1 MSYFDFKINNE
12 NPLNKI
18 PNFYKYKLAKSLSI
32 DNIRTHQK
40 KIKINSPASL
50 HAMRQLGYSVS
61 DLEYIPFNDYIRNN
75 PNLINQ
81 TKKSQEKM
89 YTKIEKIRN
98 ARFQKLKD
106 LRYKLK
112 SLYSNY
118 SNDINNSS
126 NYSLIKN
133 TPKKLN
139 SSMNNSVDILYS
151 NANHLDPLDKGKQI
165 LDRVLY
171 KNKTEFYNKIQFE
184 LNKEFLRK
192 INEDKIK
199 KQKIKYENYKL
210 ELSNK
215 KKEEE
220 ALKIQRE
227 LELEEK
233 KRQHELMIKQYNK
246 EKYNEEIQK
255 AKEEEKLQKQK
266 RKEAELKW
274 KEEQHRK
281 NLFHKKLQERLE
293 DKQLKILIKAKYLEL
308 RDSNKRKHLELKNK
322 TQQEINHQ
330 KSLENQEHI
339 EQTLKN
345 NEIIKEELKKHF
357 QLKEKE
363 HEELEK
369 RLRTKNQLESEKKLA
384 DSKKRQEEIQ
394 LILERNKAIQ
404 QQKINNYYEKQKNLE
419 IKRENLEKKKE
430 QENLMKKIEK
440 MGNEEKIKNVL
451 EKNKQILTQRK
462 NKIINNIKT
471 RDYLAEIRWKKK
483 QENNEKKE
491 EMNLERQIVKEY
503 QLKELAQ
510 QNLNTINNA
519 KMKILKREQKVMDF
533 LERKSIINEQKKII
547 TDEIDRKKKLYSD
560 KLKKLLDNNS
570 INKNVFN
577 QIKNTFSG
585 NHQISNVINK
595 FDKLIENQ

>member
-1 MSYFDFKINNE
+1 MSFVDFKINNE

-18 PNFYKYKLAKSLSI
+18 PNFYKYKLAKSFSI

-274 KEEQHRK
+274 KEDQHRK

-293 DKQLKILIKAKYLEL
+293 DRRLKILIKAKYLEM

>member
-12 NPLNKI
+12 NPLNKN
-18 PNFYKYKLAKSLSI
+18 PNFNNYKPTKSLSI
-32 DNIRTHQK
+32 DNIKINQR

-61 DLEYIPFNDYIRNN
+61 ELEYLPFNDYIRNN
-75 PNLINQ
+75 PSLINKM
-81 TKKSQEKM
+81 KKSQDEI

-98 ARFQKLKD
+98 SRLQKLKD

-118 SNDINNSS
+118 SNEKNNSC

-133 TPKKLN
+133 TPKKINNLM
-139 SSMNNSVDILYS
+139 SNSVDILH
-151 NANHLDPLDKGKQI
+151 NNTNPLEKGKRI
-165 LDRVLY
+165 LDRILY

-184 LNKEFLRK
+184 LSKEFLKK

-227 LELEEK
+227 LELKEK
-233 KRQHELMIKQYNK
+233 KRQQELMIKQYNK

-255 AKEEEKLQKQK
+255 AKEEEKLEKQR
-266 RKEAELKW
+266 RKEAEIKW
-274 KEEQHRK
+274 KEDQHRK
-281 NLFHKKLQERLE
+281 ILFYQKLQARLA
-293 DKQLKILIKAKYLEL
+293 DRKLQILIKAKYLEL
-308 RDSNKRKHLELKNK
+308 RDSNKRKQIELKNK
-322 TQQEINHQ
+322 TQQQINYK
-330 KSLENQEHI
+330 KSLENKQHI
-339 EQTLKN
+339 EKTLKN
-345 NEIIKEELKKHF
+345 NEIIKEELRKHF

-369 RLRTKNQLESEKKLA
+369 RLRNKNQLENEQKLA
-384 DSKKRQEEIQ
+384 DSKKKQEEIK

-404 QQKINNYYEKQKNLE
+404 QQKIDNYYEKQRNLE
-419 IKRENLEKKKE
+419 IKRENIEKKKE
-430 QENLMKKIEK
+430 QENLLKKIER
-440 MGNEEKIKNVL
+440 MENQEKIKNVL
-451 EKNKQILTQRK
+451 EKNKQILTQRRD
-462 NKIINNIKT
+462 KIINNIKT
-471 RDYLAEIRWKKK
+471 RDYLTEIRWKKK

-491 EMNLERQIVKEY
+491 EENLEKQIVKECR
-503 QLKELAQ
+503 LKEIAQ
-510 QNLNTINNA
+510 QKLNMINNA
-519 KMKILKREQKVMDF
+519 KMKIYERDQKVKDF
-533 LERKSIINEQKKII
+533 LEQKSIINEQKKII
-547 TDEIDRKKKLYSD
+547 TDEIDRKKKLYSE

-570 INKNVFN
+570 INKNIFN

-585 NHQISNVINK
+585 NHQISNVINFMQLSIRK
-595 FDKLIENQ
+595 

>member
-510 QNLNTINNA
+510 QNLNSINNA

-585 NHQISNVINK
+585 NQQISNVINK
-595 FDKLIENQ
+595 FDKLIEN